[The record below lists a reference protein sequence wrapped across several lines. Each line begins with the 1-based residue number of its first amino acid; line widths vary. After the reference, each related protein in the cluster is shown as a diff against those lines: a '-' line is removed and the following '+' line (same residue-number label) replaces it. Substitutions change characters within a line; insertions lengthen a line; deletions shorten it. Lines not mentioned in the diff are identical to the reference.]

1 VNQTGNQL
9 NNIIITIYFFRNV
22 YWQLI
27 NNMKKF
33 ISCVNYKQKLFISI
47 DMRGYVRF
55 CKVRLGY
62 VMIRWN
68 RLG

>member
-27 NNMKKF
+27 NNIIKF
-33 ISCVNYKQKLFISI
+33 SSCVNYKQKLFISI
-47 DMRGYVRF
+47 DMKVMLGFARLDL
-55 CKVRLGY
+55 VRLGY
-62 VMIRWN
+62 VT
-68 RLG
+68 LS